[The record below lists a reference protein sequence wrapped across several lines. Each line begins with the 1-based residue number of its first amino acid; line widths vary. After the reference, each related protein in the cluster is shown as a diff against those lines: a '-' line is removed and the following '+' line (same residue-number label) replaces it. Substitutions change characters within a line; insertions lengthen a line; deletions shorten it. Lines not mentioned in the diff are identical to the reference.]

1 MKLLDALAEA
11 VRAAG
16 LRCRGAFHPAAG
28 DGVPDPAGTLVLVG
42 NAGPAMWR
50 TFSAQVPAAARTLTI
65 DPLDDWIRRTLDR
78 IAAHFGGRALFAF
91 DGPPFLPFQRWARRA
106 EPVFASPLKILI
118 HPRFGL
124 WHAYRGAL
132 VFAETLPLPPAEA
145 AADPCLACTDTLC
158 LDVCPVGAV
167 TAADYDFDAC
177 MRFLLETRGADCR
190 QVGCLSRRACPVGS
204 HYRYAAEQAAFHME
218 GFIRQ
223 ATTAPECRPWQS
235 G

>member
-16 LRCRGAFHPAAG
+16 LRCRGAFHPAAD
-28 DGVPDPAGTLVLVG
+28 DGVPGPAGTLVLVG

-50 TFSAQVPAAARTLTI
+50 TFSSQVPAAARTRTI
-65 DPLDDWIRRTLDR
+65 DPLDDWIRRSLGR

-91 DGPPFLPFQRWARRA
+91 DGPPFLPFQRWACRA
-106 EPVFASPLKILI
+106 EPVFSSPLKILI

-132 VFAETLPLPPAEA
+132 VFAETLPLPVAET
-145 AADPCLACTDTLC
+145 AADPCRGCSDSPC
-158 LDVCPVGAV
+158 LHMCPVHAV
-167 TAADYDFDAC
+167 TAADYDVKAC
-177 MRFLLETRGADCR
+177 MHYLYETPGADCR
-190 QVGCLSRRACPVGS
+190 QGGCLSRRACPVGS

-218 GFIRQ
+218 SFIRR
-223 ATTAPECRPWQS
+223 APTAP
-235 G
+235 